1 MFRRYRNPA
10 TALCAVVAA
19 VAAVAVVAIGS
30 AAPALSQVPS
40 DEASAPLLQNGVEY
54 LSGGIG
60 EDQVAAMRQL
70 ASQYSLSVMVA
81 AKSGAYLSDVDVSI
95 ASAKGKNVLSVRT
108 DGPYL
113 LVRLPAGRY
122 RVTVQ
127 SGQANQTRDVTVPT
141 HGTAR
146 LDFHLATN
154 ES

>member
-1 MFRRYRNPA
+1 MFRRYRWVA
-10 TALCAVVAA
+10 MALCAA
-19 VAAVAVVAIGS
+19 VAMGG
-30 AAPALSQVPS
+30 AAEALSQVPS
-40 DEASAPLLQNGVEY
+40 EQAPAVLLQNGIEY

-70 ASQYSLSVMVA
+70 ASHYSLSIIVA
-81 AKSGAYLSDVDVSI
+81 AKGGEYLSDVDVSI
-95 ASAKGKNVLSVRT
+95 VSAKGENVLSVRT

-122 RVTVQ
+122 RVTAQ
-127 SGQANQTRDVTVPT
+127 SGQANQTREVTVPA